1 MDLRTITLA
10 LCGAILLTTPAMGQS
25 SRYSGDW
32 RQTEKKPAT
41 PKPATPRLHLLLR
54 QLNDITT
61 EAERNK
67 AGHPRLL
74 SDMRT
79 LVRRYSRR
87 WPRLIVSDGFKD
99 GNLTANPRWIVDSGE
114 FSVGRL
120 GLITRQGAARVPV
133 PDAAAPPPPPPP
145 PAATERQP
153 GFGEIVFGTLLEGLT
168 RDRERER
175 AAPDA
180 SNATETAQPQPTPPA
195 VSSREGHLWTEV
207 AIPNAFALHIT
218 LWSRDNTS
226 GAFEIG
232 VGQGARASG
241 YRLVYRPGGTPS
253 LSLVRVG
260 ARGVTVLRSVRE
272 PVRFEDGKRHKLK
285 LARDIVGEMTVEVDG
300 KTLLRLHDRS
310 FRDDFDRV
318 VLRNRGGDY
327 AVRGIAIYGAP

>member
-1 MDLRTITLA
+1 MGLRTITWA
-10 LCGAILLTTPAMGQS
+10 MCGVILLATPAMGQS

-32 RQTEKKPAT
+32 RQTETKPAP
-41 PKPATPRLHLLLR
+41 PKPETPRLHLLLR

-74 SDMRT
+74 SDMRA

-87 WPRLIVSDGFKD
+87 WPRLIVSDGFRD
-99 GNLTANPRWIVDSGE
+99 GNLTENPRWIVQSGE

-120 GLITRQGAARVPV
+120 GLITRHGASPART
-133 PDAAAPPPPPPP
+133 PDTAAPPPPPVE
-145 PAATERQP
+145 AERQP
-153 GFGEIVFGTLLEGLT
+153 GFGEVVLGTLLQELT
-168 RDRERER
+168 RGRERET
-175 AAPDA
+175 AAP
-180 SNATETAQPQPTPPA
+180 NGNYATEPAQPQPTPAA

-207 AIPNAFALHIT
+207 AVPNAFALHVT
-218 LWSRDNTS
+218 FQSRGNTS

-232 VGQGARASG
+232 VGQGVQANG

-272 PVRFEDGKRHKLK
+272 PVRLEDGKPHKLK
-285 LARDIVGEMTVEVDG
+285 LARDIVGEMTVSVDG
-300 KTLLRLHDRS
+300 KRRLVLHDAS
-310 FRDDFDRV
+310 FRDAFDRI
-318 VLRNRGGDY
+318 VLRNKGGDY